1 MMHREAKVISAT
13 QEAVCVEIAPRQ
25 AACAHCPSPVLCQ
38 AGMAPMAGKFRR
50 YHLPNT
56 MNLTTDAAGS
66 TVAITVAEGAVF
78 RMACLSYGVPLF
90 LLLGC
95 AGAGQL
101 FGGDAGAMLGM
112 LLGLTL
118 GFLLLRYVSPY
129 GRLQRTLCLLDMQK
143 LSSEQSNETGISGST
158 LHLGQSASPSH
169 LPGAATRTA
178 IGEQVRKVGT

>member
-13 QEAVCVEIAPRQ
+13 QEAVCLEIAPRQ

-38 AGMAPMAGKFRR
+38 AGMAPTAGKFRR

-56 MNLTTDAAGS
+56 MNLNTDDAGS
-66 TVAITVAEGAVF
+66 TVAITVADGAVF
-78 RMACLSYGVPLF
+78 RMACLSYGMPLF

-95 AGAGQL
+95 AGVGQL

-129 GRLQRTLCLLDMQK
+129 GRLLRIPCLLDMQK
-143 LSSEQSNETGISGST
+143 SPCEQNGAGISGST
-158 LHLGQSASPSH
+158 LHLRQFVSPSH

-178 IGEQVRKVGT
+178 TGEQVRKVGT